1 MRVIF
6 FVAAAIVVT
15 YVLLTSWSSPSI
27 KPLKENAVIV
37 AFGDSLTQGVGV
49 EKAQS
54 YPAVLQ
60 SLTGHKVVNAGIAGE
75 TTTEGV
81 QRFDA
86 VLEQYQPEL
95 VILLEGGNDILQNV
109 SAESIQANLSKMIE
123 MAKVREVAVVL
134 VGVPEKRLFGG
145 VAPFYAELADVWQI
159 PLEDGILSH
168 LMMRTSMKSDPVH
181 FNEKGYQKLAEA
193 IYETLQSSG
202 AL

>member
-6 FVAAAIVVT
+6 FVAVAVVVT
-15 YVLLTSWSSPSI
+15 YVLLSSWSSPSI
-27 KPLKENAVIV
+27 KPLKEDAVIV

-60 SLTGHKVVNAGIAGE
+60 SLTGHKVVNAGIASE
-75 TTTEGV
+75 TTAEGL

-86 VLEQYQPEL
+86 VLVRYQPEL

-109 SAESIQANLSKMIE
+109 PAATIQSNLSKMIE
-123 MAKVREVAVVL
+123 MAKARDIAVVL
-134 VGVPEKRLFGG
+134 VGVPEKHLFGG
-145 VAPFYAELADVWQI
+145 AASFYTELADVWQI
-159 PLEDGILSH
+159 PLEDDILSH

-193 IYETLQSSG
+193 IYKTLQNSG

>member
-1 MRVIF
+1 MRFIF
-6 FVAAAIVVT
+6 FVTAAVVVG

-27 KPLKENAVIV
+27 KPLKDDAVIV

-49 EKAQS
+49 KKAQS

-60 SLTGHKVVNAGIAGE
+60 SLTGHKVMNAGIAGE
-75 TTTEGV
+75 TTTEGL
-81 QRFDA
+81 QRFDV
-86 VLEQYQPEL
+86 VLVRYQPEL

-109 SAESIQANLSKMIE
+109 PAETIQVNLSKMIE
-123 MAKVREVAVVL
+123 MAKARGIAVVL
-134 VGVPEKRLFGG
+134 VGVPEKRLFSGA
-145 VAPFYAELADVWQI
+145 APFYSELAGRWQI
-159 PLEDGILSH
+159 PLEEDIISH

>member
-1 MRVIF
+1 MRVLFMI
-6 FVAAAIVVT
+6 ATAVVVG
-15 YVLLTSWSSPSI
+15 YVLLTSWRSPSI
-27 KPLKENAVIV
+27 KPLKEEAVIV

-49 EKAQS
+49 DKAHS

-60 SLTGHKVVNAGIAGE
+60 SLTGYKVVNAGIAGE
-75 TTTEGV
+75 TTTEGL

-95 VILLEGGNDILQNV
+95 VIVLEGGNDILQNV
-109 SAESIQANLSKMIE
+109 PAATIQANLSKMIE
-123 MAKVREVAVVL
+123 MAKARDIAVVL

-145 VAPFYAELADVWQI
+145 AAPFYAELASVWQV
-159 PLEDGILSH
+159 PLEDDIVSH

>member
-1 MRVIF
+1 MRVLFMI
-6 FVAAAIVVT
+6 ATAVVVG
-15 YVLLTSWSSPSI
+15 YVLLTSWRSPSI
-27 KPLKENAVIV
+27 KPLKEEAVIV

-49 EKAQS
+49 DKAHS

-75 TTTEGV
+75 TTTEGL

-95 VILLEGGNDILQNV
+95 VIVLEGGNDILQNV
-109 SAESIQANLSKMIE
+109 PTATIQANLSKMIE
-123 MAKVREVAVVL
+123 MAQVRDIAVVL

-145 VAPFYAELADVWQI
+145 AAPFYAELASVWQV
-159 PLEDGILSH
+159 PLEDDIVSH